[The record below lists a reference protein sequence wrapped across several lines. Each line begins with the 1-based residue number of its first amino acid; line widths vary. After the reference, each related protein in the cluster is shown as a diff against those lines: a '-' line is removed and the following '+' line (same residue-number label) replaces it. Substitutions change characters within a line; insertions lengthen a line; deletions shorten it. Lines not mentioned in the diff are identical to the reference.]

1 MTTLHVSC
9 LFIIIPDYSSGFLL
23 VPHYS
28 SWFLSTLDCSS
39 LLHYKGIH
47 LRHKHWYITMRGIW
61 LWPTNGLCLIH
72 VQFSIWI
79 AAVGECTLR
88 PLRYAFT
95 TSLNCPL
102 ESYSAM
108 ETRDFTSLCDT
119 WLGLRVD
126 LYNRCNWL
134 GIHALME
141 FDWSRSCL
149 SCAAEFAMQATTEIR
164 LKDGKELG

>member
-9 LFIIIPDYSSGFLL
+9 LFLIIPDYSSGFLL

-102 ESYSAM
+102 DSDSVHG
-108 ETRDFTSLCDT
+108 DK
-119 WLGLRVD
+119 GLY
-126 LYNRCNWL
+126 LTL
-134 GIHALME
+134 
-141 FDWSRSCL
+141 
-149 SCAAEFAMQATTEIR
+149 
-164 LKDGKELG
+164 